1 MSLGGEVVKCVLG
14 WAPFGD
20 SFGRRKE
27 VWVLARSEVQNEI
40 GKVGLFQKKPKSQR
54 EA

>member
-1 MSLGGEVVKCVLG
+1 MRFGKARKRILV

-40 GKVGLFQKKPKSQR
+40 GKVGLFQKKPKCQR